1 MFRYRNAKKFSLVSM
16 YDSSVGWTNDSLKI
30 LDDDWM
36 AHRMVSLRED
46 VSDEEVY
53 ALIDMIIIKYL
64 WLFDFKL
71 FSRFALI
78 KSNAS
83 VKGSLLVR

>member
-53 ALIDMIIIKYL
+53 ALIDMIIIKYGY
-64 WLFDFKL
+64 
-71 FSRFALI
+71 LI
-78 KSNAS
+78 SNYFLD
-83 VKGSLLVR
+83 LLSSEVTQVWKDLY